1 MIPDT
6 TASPS
11 REGPQPRPIRP
22 LVDFLQ
28 AESAGA
34 VLLAVAAVTAL
45 IWANSPWSNSYE
57 HLWNTELGIRLGS
70 EDLTLSLRGWI
81 NDGLMAIFFL
91 VVGLEIKREL
101 VEGELANPRRAALP
115 ALAALGGMAV
125 PALIYV
131 LATAGTPAISGWG
144 IPMATDIALA
154 LGVLGALGSRVPSA
168 VKIFLLALA
177 IVDDIGAIIVIALF
191 YSDKLDPTYLG
202 IAALMIGA
210 VILLRYR
217 GITAVAPY
225 VLCGLALWFAL
236 HEGGV
241 HSTIAGIAMGL
252 LAPTKPHL
260 THDMIDS
267 AELANIDSAEKAR
280 ETVFLARQSVS
291 EVEWLEHKL
300 HPWSSFV
307 IVPVFALANAG
318 VQLSSTELS
327 AAFKSRVALGVGAG
341 LLLGK
346 PLGILLFTWVG
357 CRLKFVELAPSMG
370 FKHVAAAGTLGG
382 IGFTV
387 SLFVTSLAFEDADY
401 VNPARIAI
409 LLASLIAGAIGALA
423 FLSLPAPDGE
433 E

>member
-1 MIPDT
+1 MIPDS

-91 VVGLEIKREL
+91 VVGLETKREL

-357 CRLKFVELAPSMG
+357 CRLKLVELSPSMG

>member
-1 MIPDT
+1 
-6 TASPS
+6 
-11 REGPQPRPIRP
+11 
-22 LVDFLQ
+22 
-28 AESAGA
+28 
-34 VLLAVAAVTAL
+34 
-45 IWANSPWSNSYE
+45 
-57 HLWNTELGIRLGS
+57 
-70 EDLTLSLRGWI
+70 
-81 NDGLMAIFFL
+81 
-91 VVGLEIKREL
+91 
-101 VEGELANPRRAALP
+101 
-115 ALAALGGMAV
+115 
-125 PALIYV
+125 
-131 LATAGTPAISGWG
+131 
-144 IPMATDIALA
+144 
-154 LGVLGALGSRVPSA
+154 
-168 VKIFLLALA
+168 
-177 IVDDIGAIIVIALF
+177 
-191 YSDKLDPTYLG
+191 
-202 IAALMIGA
+202 MIGA

-357 CRLKFVELAPSMG
+357 CRLKLVELSPSMG

>member
-357 CRLKFVELAPSMG
+357 CRLKLVELSPSMG